1 MSLGPPEKL
10 QFDLEFSEQQKSLGL
25 GALRARIG
33 EKPIWSNEEGR
44 ALDWTWIDLLEQ
56 LARSWAFLKYDE
68 TSPLGAKDSMLS
80 LMSRGH
86 VVAADSDI
94 ESGPEVSRDT
104 YIFVRRHNLAS
115 GIEGLYLPTLSL
127 LREGW
132 KMWVASLNV
141 TRLLDYRETMQTLKE
156 LGDRLANHIES
167 GEPQERSR
175 LTIATWRNREPTPE
189 AAFQIMLGSPSS
201 SELIPKTE
209 TFSSYFETSND
220 EEYGS
225 GLLIAARM
233 SAALPVTTQRKIIE
247 LVRGLPASGP
257 SDLLKNVSKE
267 AEAAVPNY
275 VRRAHEQ
282 GAVLA
287 QWARK
292 KFGLSTESK
301 VEPADVLKS
310 LGVEVKQ
317 NKLGCDL
324 LDAVGSW
331 DHRHGPAVIVNLDG
345 EHAQSAPGRRATL
358 AHELCHILVDRNG
371 SLPASEVLGG
381 NVPRHPE
388 QRANAFAAEFLLPK
402 SVVVSRVR
410 AAADPMESIEEI
422 LKQFGVSR
430 ELAAWQIINA
440 AAVFNTLSSSE
451 KSELRSWTSGAR
463 NSMFF

>member
-1 MSLGPPEKL
+1 VSLRPPERL

-25 GALRARIG
+25 GALRVRIG
-33 EKPIWSNEEGR
+33 ETPIWSNEEGR

-68 TSPLGAKDSMLS
+68 TSPLRAKDSMLS

-94 ESGPEVSRDT
+94 ESGPEVSRET
-104 YIFVRRHNLAS
+104 YIFVRRHNLAT

-141 TRLLDYRETMQTLKE
+141 TRLLDFRETMQTLEE
-156 LGDRLANHIES
+156 LGDRLANHIAL

-175 LTIATWRNREPTPE
+175 LANAAWRNREPTTE
-189 AAFQIMLGSPSS
+189 AALQIMLGFPSWT
-201 SELIPKTE
+201 ELVPNGE
-209 TFSSYFETSND
+209 TLSSYFETNND

-233 SAALPVTTQRKIIE
+233 SAALPLATQRKIIE
-247 LVRGLPASGP
+247 LVRALPASGP
-257 SDLLKNVSKE
+257 SDLLKNVSEE

-275 VRRAHEQ
+275 VRRPHEQ

-292 KFGLSTESK
+292 KFGLGTDAK
-301 VEPADVLKS
+301 AEPADVLKR
-310 LGVEVKQ
+310 LGIDVKQ
-317 NKLGCDL
+317 HKLGCDL
-324 LDAVGSW
+324 IDAVGSW
-331 DHRHGPAVIVNLDG
+331 DGRHGPAVIVNLEG
-345 EHAQSAPGRRATL
+345 EHAQSVPGRRATL

-381 NVPRHPE
+381 NVPRQPE

-402 SVVVSRVR
+402 SIVVSRLR
-410 AAADPMESIEEI
+410 AATDAMESIEEI

-440 AAVFNTLSSSE
+440 ATVFSTLSSSE

>member
-1 MSLGPPEKL
+1 MSLRPPERL
-10 QFDLEFSEQQKSLGL
+10 QFDLEFSERQKSLGL
-25 GALRARIG
+25 GALRVRIG
-33 EKPIWSNEEGR
+33 ETPIWSNEEGR

-68 TSPLGAKDSMLS
+68 TSPLRAKDSMLS

-94 ESGPEVSRDT
+94 ESGPEVSRET
-104 YIFVRRHNLAS
+104 YIFVRRHNLAT
-115 GIEGLYLPTLSL
+115 GVEGLYLPTLSL

-141 TRLLDYRETMQTLKE
+141 TRLLDFRETMQTLEE
-156 LGDRLANHIES
+156 LGDRLANHIAL

-175 LTIATWRNREPTPE
+175 LAIAAWRNREPTTE
-189 AAFQIMLGSPSS
+189 AAFQIMLGFPSWT
-201 SELIPKTE
+201 ELIPKGE
-209 TFSSYFETSND
+209 TLSSYFETNND

-233 SAALPVTTQRKIIE
+233 SAALPVATQRKIIE
-247 LVRGLPASGP
+247 LVRALPASGP

-267 AEAAVPNY
+267 AEATVPNY
-275 VRRAHEQ
+275 VRRPHEQ

-292 KFGLSTESK
+292 KFGLGTDSK
-301 VEPADVLKS
+301 AEPAEVLKR
-310 LGVEVKQ
+310 LGIDLKPH
-317 NKLGCDL
+317 KLGCDL
-324 LDAVGSW
+324 IDAVGSW
-331 DHRHGPAVIVNLDG
+331 DDRHGPAVIVNLEG
-345 EHAQSAPGRRATL
+345 EHAQSVPGRRATL

-402 SVVVSRVR
+402 SVVVSRLR
-410 AAADPMESIEEI
+410 AATDAMESIEEI
-422 LKQFGVSR
+422 LRQFGVSR

-440 AAVFNTLSSSE
+440 ATVFSTLSNSE

>member
-1 MSLGPPEKL
+1 MNLRPPEKL

-25 GALRARIG
+25 GALRVRVG
-33 EKPIWSNEEGR
+33 QTPIWSDEEGR
-44 ALDWTWIDLLEQ
+44 ALDWTWIELLEQ

-68 TSPLGAKDSMLS
+68 TSPLATKENMLS

-86 VVAADSDI
+86 VVAVDSDI
-94 ESGPEVSRDT
+94 ESGPEVSRET
-104 YIFVRRHNLAS
+104 YFFIRRHNLAT

-141 TRLLDYRETMQTLKE
+141 TRLLDFRETMQTLAD
-156 LGDRLANHIES
+156 LGDRLAQHIAL
-167 GEPQERSR
+167 GEPQERSQ
-175 LTIATWRNREPTPE
+175 LAIAAWRNREPTTE
-189 AAFQIMLGSPSS
+189 AALQIMLGLQSS
-201 SELIPKTE
+201 SELIPNGE
-209 TFSSYFETSND
+209 TLSSYFEAND

-233 SAALPVTTQRKIIE
+233 SAALPIVTQRKIIE
-247 LVRGLPASGP
+247 LVRALPATGS
-257 SDLLKNVSKE
+257 SELLKSISKE

-275 VRRAHEQ
+275 IRRAHEQ
-282 GAVLA
+282 GACLA

-292 KFGLSTESK
+292 KFGLGVDSK
-301 VEPADVLKS
+301 VEPAEVLKR
-310 LGVEVKQ
+310 LGVDVKAH
-317 NKLGCDL
+317 KLGWDSI
-324 LDAVGSW
+324 DAVGSW
-331 DHRHGPAVIVNLDG
+331 DDRHGIAVIVNLDG

-358 AHELCHILVDRNG
+358 AHELCHILVDRSG

-402 SVVVSRVR
+402 SVVISRLPS
-410 AAADPMESIEEI
+410 AMEKMEAIEKI
-422 LKQFGVSR
+422 LREFAVSR
-430 ELAAWQIINA
+430 ELAAWQIINTA
-440 AAVFNTLSSSE
+440 SVFGTLSYSE
-451 KSELRSWTSGAR
+451 KSDLRSWTSGAR